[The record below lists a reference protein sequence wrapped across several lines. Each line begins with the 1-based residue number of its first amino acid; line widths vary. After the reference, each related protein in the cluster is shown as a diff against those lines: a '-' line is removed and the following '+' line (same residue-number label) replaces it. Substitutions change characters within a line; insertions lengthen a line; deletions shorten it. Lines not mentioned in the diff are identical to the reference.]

1 MDEHVKAKLKLSEKY
16 KSKLVHPSADPYNNP
31 IDQFQMRLETP
42 IGTTPAMQEAAKAL
56 AL

>member
-31 IDQFQMRLETP
+31 IDQFEMRLETP